1 MEGTAVCKEPRMRSG
16 KHYVEFTLVKG
27 TNCTIGVCKAEFDP
41 EDRKLACATAD
52 GWGYSARLG
61 NLHHNTLRPTT
72 RWTGQKAAR
81 EGNVIGMLL
90 NMDLGSLTV
99 YHDGVKTGELVRS
112 GLPKYDSLIWMV
124 QLTDGAEVRI
134 AKKDPPSSSRRDLS
148 AYSSSYRG
156 PESSGKERVRQYM
169 KRVGLDAWYNYFE
182 THLPANMKSVRLVRA
197 TTSADLRRMATKA
210 NMRLDA
216 ATTTQVLN
224 ALKKAPTEAELAD
237 DTGSS
242 SRGRAVSKEEV
253 TAEVNAV
260 GDMIREAKAAGT
272 FVSRKDSLLADVRSA
287 VEAS

>member
-1 MEGTAVCKEPRMRSG
+1 MEGTAVCKEPKMRSG
-16 KHYVEFTLVKG
+16 KHYAEFTLVKG

-124 QLTDGAEVRI
+124 QLTDGAEVSI
-134 AKKDPPSSSRRDLS
+134 EKKDPPSTSSSSTTLRTS
-148 AYSSSYRG
+148 SYSSHSSSAK
-156 PESSGKERVRQYM
+156 PEEDVRAYM
-169 KRVGLDAWYNYFE
+169 KRVGLDACYGYFE

-197 TTSADLRRMATKA
+197 TSAADLRRMATKA

-224 ALKKAPTEAELAD
+224 ALKKA
-237 DTGSS
+237 
-242 SRGRAVSKEEV
+242 
-253 TAEVNAV
+253 
-260 GDMIREAKAAGT
+260 
-272 FVSRKDSLLADVRSA
+272 
-287 VEAS
+287 